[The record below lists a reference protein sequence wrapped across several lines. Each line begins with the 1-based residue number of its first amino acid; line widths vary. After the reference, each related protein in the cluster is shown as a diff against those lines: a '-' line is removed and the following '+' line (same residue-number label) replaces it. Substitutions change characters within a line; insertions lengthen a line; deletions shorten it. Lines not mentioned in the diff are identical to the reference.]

1 MTADV
6 FINEK
11 AIRVLIEDKVYS
23 VIHKAIPALRVEMQ
37 RRFLLPKSGKF
48 YSRAS
53 GSGGG
58 RAFRGGGKYRASAKG
73 EAPAVRS
80 GRLFNSLSDINRK
93 QVESYPD
100 KLTGILT
107 ISVPYV
113 SLLEPPAPLDRP
125 FALVSAETIVDRF
138 NQRLSL

>member
-1 MTADV
+1 MTADI

>member
-1 MTADV
+1 MTADIY
-6 FINEK
+6 INEK
-11 AIRVLIEDKVYS
+11 AIRVLIEDKVAS
-23 VIHKAIPALRVEMQ
+23 VVHKAIPALRTEMQ

-80 GRLFNSLSDINRK
+80 GRLFNSWR
-93 QVESYPD
+93 ESYPD
-100 KLTGILT
+100 KLTGLLT
-107 ISVPYV
+107 TNVPYSV
-113 SLLEPPAPLDRP
+113 FLEPPAPLDRP

>member
-1 MTADV
+1 MQTDV

-11 AIRVLIEDKVYS
+11 AIRVLIEDKTGK
-23 VIHKAIPALRVEMQ
+23 IIRKALPAIRLEMQ
-37 RRFLLPKSGKF
+37 RRFRLPKSGRF
-48 YSRAS
+48 YSRGKS
-53 GSGGG
+53 QGGG
-58 RAFRGGGKYRASAKG
+58 RVFRGGGRYRASAKG

-80 GRLFNSLSDINRK
+80 GGLFNSLSDINKK

-107 ISVPYV
+107 IGVPYA

-125 FALVSAETIVDRF
+125 FALVSVETVVDRF

>member
-1 MTADV
+1 MQADI